1 MNPRCLAGLLLCACA
16 AAAAALP
23 SAQEIVKKSVANT
36 QADWHA
42 APRYN
47 FMERDAGNDRPEK
60 TYRVLMLDGSPYNEL
75 IAINGEKLN
84 GAEAEQQTDRL
95 RRETAKRQHETP
107 EEKRKRVAEYDRERH
122 QDDALLQEM
131 IRAMDFRLE
140 GEDTIDGHRCFVLEG
155 NPKPGYQPVS
165 RETKVLKGMRGR
177 LWIDEQQFQWVKVQ
191 AEVFRPVQFGLF
203 IAAVQPGTQ
212 FTLEQRPVGNSLW
225 LPSHFSMRVRTR
237 VLHMWSHNSADDET
251 YWDYRLSRSAA
262 ASPTAGDRSLTVAA
276 PIRGAR
282 VSERFAVWQ

>member
-16 AAAAALP
+16 AAAALP
-23 SAQEIVKKSVANT
+23 SAQEIVKQSVANT

-47 FMERDAGNDRPEK
+47 FMERDAAGNGRPEK

-75 IAINGEKLN
+75 IAINGHKLR
-84 GAEAEQQTDRL
+84 GAEAEQQADRL
-95 RRETAKRQHETP
+95 RRETAKRQQETP
-107 EEKRKRVAEYDRERH
+107 EEKSKRGAEYDRERD
-122 QDDALLQEM
+122 QDDALLQET
-131 IRAMDFRLE
+131 IRAMDFRLV
-140 GEDTIDGHRCFVLEG
+140 GEDTIDGRRCFMLEG
-155 NPKPGYQPVS
+155 NPKPGYRPVS

-177 LWIDEQQFQWVKVQ
+177 LWIDEQQFHWVKVQ

-225 LPSHFSMRVRTR
+225 LPSHFSMHVRAR
-237 VLHMWSHNSADDET
+237 VLHMWTHNSTDDET
-251 YWDYRLSRSAA
+251 YWDYRPSTSTTAA
-262 ASPTAGDRSLTVAA
+262 VIPSSGH
-276 PIRGAR
+276 
-282 VSERFAVWQ
+282 